1 MTRGIVYVLLVA
13 AAALIVGWG
22 LLPGGADASDTSPD
36 EPVILMDPEVSWEP
50 AAPGEGR
57 LFTLRVVESVHTP
70 LLGVHGSVAGE
81 ELHFRR
87 SAERTWESLAAI
99 PVGGD
104 TMVAAALRVVF
115 GSGGEKTLSA
125 SIPVTPGVYR
135 HERLSVAPRFGAPPD
150 SADQAQLRRDQ
161 ARAAAVSAAAHRTPR
176 LWEDAVV
183 MPRTSRVTS
192 GFGDGRVFN
201 GQVSSRHM
209 GLDLQGFQGDT
220 VVAAARGVVE
230 LVEPFLL
237 AGNVVYVN
245 HGGGVISGYFHL
257 SRQLVAPGDTVGAGD
272 PVGLVGATGRVTG
285 PHLHWVVRY
294 GRTSVD
300 PRSLLDVGMSQR

>member
-1 MTRGIVYVLLVA
+1 MVL
-13 AAALIVGWG
+13 GWD
-22 LLPGGADASDTSPD
+22 LLSARASEGGVTAS
-36 EPVILMDPEVSWEP
+36 EPVIRMDPEITWDP

-57 LFTLRVVESVHTP
+57 LFTLRVTESQHTP
-70 LLGVHGSVAGE
+70 LLGVHGSIAGE
-81 ELHFRR
+81 ELHFQRTGDRR
-87 SAERTWESLAAI
+87 FESVAAI
-99 PVGGD
+99 PVGAGSA
-104 TMVAAALRVVF
+104 VEVEVRVVYA
-115 GSGGEKTLSA
+115 SGGEKTLA
-125 SIPVTPGVYR
+125 TSIGVTPGEYE
-135 HERLSVAPRFGAPPD
+135 HERLTVAPRFGAPPD

-176 LWEDAVV
+176 LWGDEVV
-183 MPRTSRVTS
+183 MPRSSRVTS

-209 GLDLQGFQGDT
+209 GLDLQGYSGDT

-245 HGGGVISGYFHL
+245 HGAGIVSGYFHL
-257 SRQLVAPGDTVGAGD
+257 SEQLVAPGDTVHPGD

-300 PRSLLDVGMSQR
+300 PRSLLEVGSAPR